1 VKKKSFG
8 IIFFLT
14 YDIFNMQHFSSHFN
28 VKNGLISNK
37 FENFKLF
44 VGDPD
49 PLAMGGSATQL

>member
-1 VKKKSFG
+1 
-8 IIFFLT
+8 
-14 YDIFNMQHFSSHFN
+14 MQHFSSHFN